1 MNAPI
6 TGLPPAALSTS
17 LSAASAAPASVS
29 QSTRSSAGPSASQS
43 ATPSATPVLPYT
55 GEKLTWNWRGYEMK
69 YVAYGAG
76 SPVVLL
82 HGFGASI
89 GHWRKN
95 IPVLAAAG
103 HRVYAIDL
111 LGFGDSDKPDLAYS
125 LEFWVKLIHDFW
137 AAHVKAPAVFVG
149 NSIGAL
155 MALMTL
161 VSYPETAS
169 GGILLNCAGSLNH
182 RPEDLPGGLRLVMGA
197 FAKLVSSNLTGPFLF
212 NRVRTKGRIRGSLK
226 QVYGNRKA
234 ITPELIDI
242 LHGPACQPGAQK
254 VFASILS
261 APPGPRPSELLPQ
274 VSQPL
279 LVLWGEKDPWTP
291 IAAADIYQKL
301 AEDTSKQV
309 TFQAIPDTGHCPH
322 DERPELV
329 NQLVLSWLRE
339 NLVVSEATQD
349 KVIEDRAEENAAVE
363 IDKEVEAKA

>member
-1 MNAPI
+1 MTAQT
-6 TGLPPAALSTS
+6 TGLPPASSSNPSLLAKTTNASSSST
-17 LSAASAAPASVS
+17 ASPVAAPP
-29 QSTRSSAGPSASQS
+29 Q
-43 ATPSATPVLPYT
+43 PYT
-55 GEKLTWNWRGYEMK
+55 GEKLTWDWRGYDIK
-69 YVAYGAG
+69 YVAYGEG
-76 SPVVLL
+76 PPIVLI

-103 HRVYAIDL
+103 HRVYALDL
-111 LGFGDSDKPDLAYS
+111 LGFGDSDKPDLFYS

-137 AAHVKAPAVFVG
+137 QVNVKEPATFVG

-169 GGILLNCAGSLNH
+169 GGVLLNCAGSLNH
-182 RPEDLPGGLRLVMGA
+182 RPEDLPKGLGFVMGA
-197 FAKLVSSNLTGPFLF
+197 FSKLVSSNLTGPILF
-212 NRVRTKGRIRGSLK
+212 DQVRTKSRIRGSLK

-242 LHGPACQPGAQK
+242 LHSPACQPGAQK

-261 APPGPRPSELLPQ
+261 APPGPRPSELLPH

-291 IAAADIYQKL
+291 IAAAGIYQTL
-301 AEDTSKQV
+301 ADDPQKTV
-309 TFQAIPDTGHCPH
+309 TFHAIPDTGHCPH
-322 DERPELV
+322 DERPEIV
-329 NQLVLSWLRE
+329 NPLILDWLHG
-339 NLVVSEATQD
+339 S
-349 KVIEDRAEENAAVE
+349 
-363 IDKEVEAKA
+363 

>member
-1 MNAPI
+1 MTAQLTHQPAPQ
-6 TGLPPAALSTS
+6 
-17 LSAASAAPASVS
+17 S
-29 QSTRSSAGPSASQS
+29 QSQPPNQPQPQPQKLPCPSPLASSPLIYNS
-43 ATPSATPVLPYT
+43 
-55 GEKLTWNWRGYEMK
+55 EKLNWDWRGFNIK
-69 YVAYGAG
+69 YVAYGEG
-76 SPVVLL
+76 PPIVLI

-95 IPVLAAAG
+95 IPELANAG

-111 LGFGDSDKPDLAYS
+111 LGFGDSDKPDLSYS
-125 LEFWVKLIHDFW
+125 LEFWVKLLHEFW
-137 AAHVKAPAVFVG
+137 QVHIQEPAVFVG

-169 GGILLNCAGSLNH
+169 GGVLLNCAGSLNH
-182 RPEDLPGGLRLVMGA
+182 RPEDLPGALRVVMGA
-197 FAKLVSSNLTGPFLF
+197 FSTLVSSKLTGPFLF

-226 QVYGNRKA
+226 QVYGNRQA

-242 LHGPACQPGAQK
+242 LHDPACQPGAQK

-291 IAAADIYQKL
+291 ISAAGIYQELAADSRQAADL
-301 AEDTSKQV
+301 SAELSARPAV
-309 TFQAIPDTGHCPH
+309 EFHAIADTGHCPH
-322 DERPELV
+322 DERPEVV
-329 NQLVLSWLRE
+329 NQLILNWL
-339 NLVVSEATQD
+339 
-349 KVIEDRAEENAAVE
+349 KKAE
-363 IDKEVEAKA
+363 